1 MERIKD
7 LTIVNTTIPVG
18 NQSFVFKIPPLTPS
32 FRTDFNTRL
41 ANHNNYY
48 RWVSDITYRVDTS
61 GIYNIDTTQTIVYN
75 NPGITT
81 LLINPGYYTLSDLNT
96 LFSGFMTPIPTS
108 GANAFK
114 AISTGSP
121 LVSVDLT
128 GAPTIQ
134 KMLSWPS
141 IVGPNYVALYPVDLT
156 VGKDLMIV
164 YADFVSQSAENNRT
178 NLVAIP
184 ISPGSGTLGF
194 IVNGNFHSKTPI
206 LPGKDVVGS
215 VTITLTDA
223 SGNPYL
229 INTEVF
235 LNIKVL
241 YALKYQGDV
250 LNKN

>member
-1 MERIKD
+1 MERIND
-7 LTIVNTTIPVG
+7 LTIVNTTLPVG
-18 NQSFVFKIPPLTPS
+18 NQSFVFTIPPNTPS
-32 FRTDFNTRL
+32 FETNFNTRL

-61 GIYNIDTTQTIVYN
+61 GIYNVDTTQVINYS
-75 NPGITT
+75 NPGAGVIT
-81 LLINPGYYTLSDLNT
+81 IAPGYYTLSDLNT
-96 LFSGFMTPIPTS
+96 LFAPFMAPITTS
-108 GANAFK
+108 GPNAFK
-114 AISTGSP
+114 AIS
-121 LVSVDLT
+121 L
-128 GAPTIQ
+128 GAPLLNVSLTNAPIISQ
-134 KMLSWPS
+134 MLSWPLS
-141 IVGPNYVALYPVDLT
+141 VGPNFIAPGPVDLT

-184 ISPGSGTLGF
+184 ISPGSGQLGF

-206 LPGKDVVGS
+206 LAGKDVVGS

-223 SGNPYL
+223 KGNPYI

-241 YALKYQGDV
+241 YAIKHQGKN

>member
-1 MERIKD
+1 MERIND
-7 LTIVNTTIPVG
+7 LTIVNTTLPVG
-18 NQSFVFKIPPLTPS
+18 NQSFVFRIPPNTPS
-32 FRTDFNTRL
+32 YSFDFNTRL
-41 ANHNNYY
+41 AKHNNYY

-61 GIYNIDTTQTIVYN
+61 GIYNVDDVQTITYS
-75 NPGITT
+75 NPGLNTIT
-81 LLINPGYYTLSDLNT
+81 INPGYYTLTDLNT
-96 LFSGFMTPIPTS
+96 LFSSFMAPIPVS

-114 AISTGSP
+114 ARS
-121 LVSVDLT
+121 L
-128 GAPTIQ
+128 GAPLTNVN
-134 KMLSWPS
+134 LTNAPS
-141 IVGPNYVALYPVDLT
+141 IQQILAWPASVGPNFIALTPVDLT

-184 ISPGSGTLGF
+184 ISPGSGNLGF

-206 LPGKDVVGS
+206 LPGKDVVGT

-223 SGNPYL
+223 VGNPYL

-241 YALKYQGDV
+241 YAIKYQGNV

>member
-1 MERIKD
+1 MERIND
-7 LTIVNTTIPVG
+7 LTIVNTTLPIG
-18 NQSFVFKIPPLTPS
+18 NQSFVFRIPPNTPS
-32 FRTDFNTRL
+32 YSYDFNTRL
-41 ANHNNYY
+41 PNHNNYY
-48 RWVSDITYRVDTS
+48 RWVSDITYRIDTS
-61 GIYNIDTTQTIVYN
+61 GIYNVETTQTITYFTPGAN
-75 NPGITT
+75 NIT
-81 LLINPGYYTLSDLNT
+81 INPGYYTLNDLNT
-96 LFSGFMTPIPTS
+96 LFSGFMVPIPVS

-114 AISTGSP
+114 ASTIGGP
-121 LVSVDLT
+121 LTVVNLAN
-128 GAPTIQ
+128 APIIQ
-134 KMLSWPS
+134 QILAWPAS
-141 IVGPNYVALYPVDLT
+141 VGPNFTASLPVDLT
-156 VGKDLMIV
+156 IGKDLMIV

-206 LPGKDVVGS
+206 LAGKDVVGT

-223 SGNPYL
+223 SGNPYY

-241 YALKYQGDV
+241 FALKYQGRI

>member
-1 MERIKD
+1 MERIND
-7 LTIVNTTIPVG
+7 LTIVNTTLPIG
-18 NQSFVFKIPPLTPS
+18 NQSFVFTIPPNTPT
-32 FRTDFNTRL
+32 FETNFNTRL

-61 GIYNIDTTQTIVYN
+61 GIYNVDTTQVINYA
-75 NPGITT
+75 NPGASVITVT
-81 LLINPGYYTLSDLNT
+81 PGYYTLSDLNT
-96 LFSGFMTPIPTS
+96 LFAPFMVPIASSGP
-108 GANAFK
+108 NAFK
-114 AISTGSP
+114 AISKGAP
-121 LVSVDLT
+121 LVNVSLT
-128 GAPTIQ
+128 NAPVIKQ
-134 KMLSWPS
+134 MLSWPFS
-141 IVGPNYVALYPVDLT
+141 VGPNFIAPSPVDLT

-184 ISPGSGTLGF
+184 ISPGSGQLGF

-206 LPGKDVVGS
+206 LAGKDVVGS

-223 SGNPYL
+223 KGNPYI

-241 YALKYQGDV
+241 YAVKYQGKN

>member
-1 MERIKD
+1 MERIND
-7 LTIVNTTIPVG
+7 LTIVNTTLPVG
-18 NQSFVFKIPPLTPS
+18 NQSFVFTIPPNTPT
-32 FRTDFNTRL
+32 FQTNFNTRL

-61 GIYNIDTTQTIVYN
+61 GIYNIDTTQTITYL
-75 NPGITT
+75 NPGLNTLVIT
-81 LLINPGYYTLSDLNT
+81 PGYYTLSDLNT
-96 LFSGFMTPIPTS
+96 LFAPFMVPIASS

-114 AISTGSP
+114 AISNGAP
-121 LVSVDLT
+121 LVSVSLT
-128 GAPTIQ
+128 NAPVIKQ
-134 KMLSWPS
+134 ILAWPTS
-141 IVGPNYVALYPVDLT
+141 VGPNFIALTPVDLT

-184 ISPGSGTLGF
+184 ISPGSGALGF

-223 SGNPYL
+223 KGEPYI

-241 YALKYQGDV
+241 YAVKYQGKN